1 MNLDSV
7 GYIPDE
13 KLLTSLDLMVKL
25 KRPLLIEGEAG
36 VGKTAA
42 AIALSRLYNCKLI
55 RLQCYEGLD
64 IQSSIYEWNYSKQL
78 LWINLEKEN
87 ADSLEINKIFSKD
100 FLLERPL
107 LQAIQETNSPVLLI
121 DEIDRADEAFE
132 AYLLELLSEFQI
144 SIPELGTIN
153 AKSIPRVILTS
164 NGTREISDALRRRCL
179 YHYLDYPEP
188 EREFSIIQ
196 QAIPDINERL
206 LQQVVNFVH
215 SLRKK
220 DLHKPPGIAETID
233 WSNALTG
240 LNIED
245 LLDAKEQIN
254 NTLGCLLK
262 TKDDQHRIN
271 SSELQKLINMAV

>member
-1 MNLDSV
+1 MNLSSV
-7 GYIPDE
+7 GYIPDN
-13 KLLTSLDLMVKL
+13 KLVTTLELMAKL
-25 KRPLLIEGEAG
+25 KRPLLLEGDAG

-42 AIALSRLYNCKLI
+42 AIALAKLYDCKLI

-64 IQSSIYEWNYSKQL
+64 IQSSIYEWNYSKQI
-78 LWINLEKEN
+78 LWINLQKEN
-87 ADSLEINKIFSKD
+87 SNELELKKIFSKE

-107 LQAIQETNSPVLLI
+107 LQAIQETDSPVLLI

-144 SIPELGTIN
+144 TIPELGTVV

-164 NGTREISDALRRRCL
+164 NGTRELSDALRRRCL

-196 QAIPDINERL
+196 QAIPDVNQRL
-206 LQQVVNFVH
+206 LQQVVNFIH
-215 SLRKK
+215 ALRKQ

-233 WSNALTG
+233 WSSALTG
-240 LNIED
+240 LNIND
-245 LLDAKEQIN
+245 LLNDKEQVSD
-254 NTLGCLLK
+254 TLGCLLK
-262 TKDDQHRIN
+262 TRDDQQKIN
-271 SSELQKLINMAV
+271 SAELQKLINIAV